1 MDLKIQKLLTDMIDN
16 FDYRVVAKPDN
27 SLIRAKKEIEISVVN
42 SRVVALFGWID
53 PREHNLPDFNPNKY
67 VIYERD
73 FMSQE
78 VFEEVSGE
86 FKLVFE
92 KIPELNYIFK
102 LKEEHVEFNSSLSK
116 NDIEEIYE
124 FVKTNYNV
132 PIRDFQRRT
141 R

>member
-1 MDLKIQKLLTDMIDN
+1 MDSKIQKLLTDMIDN
-16 FDYRVVAKPDN
+16 FDYRAVRKPDN
-27 SLIRAKKEIEISVVN
+27 CLIKAKKEIGISVVN

-73 FMSQE
+73 FMSKE
-78 VFEEVSGE
+78 GFERASGE

-92 KIPELNYIFK
+92 TIPELNYLFS

-116 NDIEEIYE
+116 SDIEEIYE
-124 FVKTNYNV
+124 FIKTNYNV

>member
-16 FDYRVVAKPDN
+16 FDYRVVEKSDN
-27 SLIRAKKEIEISVVN
+27 CLIRAQKEIGISVAN
-42 SRVVALFGWID
+42 SRVLNLFGWIN
-53 PREHNLPDFNPNKY
+53 PRNHNLPDFNPNKY

-73 FMSQE
+73 FMSKE
-78 VFEEVSGE
+78 GFERASRE

-92 KIPELNYIFK
+92 TIPELNYLFK

-116 NDIEEIYE
+116 SDIEEIYE